1 MRNLV
6 GQLYA
11 ALNVD
16 EHQLRLEREM
26 LAELERLQVELGP
39 LEEKKEELLQISTKR
54 TNNLIWVSDGFRF
67 SIQASLEYF

>member
-1 MRNLV
+1 
-6 GQLYA
+6 
-11 ALNVD
+11 
-16 EHQLRLEREM
+16 M

-67 SIQASLEYF
+67 SIQASLEYFRH

>member
-16 EHQLRLEREM
+16 EHQLRIEREM
-26 LAELERLQVELGP
+26 VAELEKLQLELGP
-39 LEEKKEELLQISTKR
+39 LEEKKEELLQLSSKR
-54 TNNLIWVSDGFRF
+54 TNNLIWVSFPF
-67 SIQASLEYF
+67 LKSLIFLQT